1 MRLIEAS
8 PAGIRPER
16 LFRPHS
22 VAVIGATTAAGRQIM
37 ANLLGG
43 GFHGS
48 ILPVAPGITALSGVL
63 AYSDVGSLPVVPD
76 LALIASDAADVP
88 GAMAA
93 LGARGTSVAIVTSM
107 ISDLGEVVRATG
119 VRAIGPGSFG
129 LCVPGIGLNASR
141 SHVTPAKGR
150 LALVSQSAALCR
162 VVLDWAEPNGV
173 GFSHVIG
180 IGGNADLGFGLAL
193 DWLSR
198 DRDTGAILLDIRQV
212 KDRRRFL
219 SAARAAARLRPVVA
233 IRGGGL
239 LSDPTGAG
247 ELATEAALRRAGILS
262 VSGLDDLLTAAE
274 TLTRSRPV
282 RNEHPAILTNA
293 TGPAHMA
300 ANAALRDGLTLAE
313 LSPATGDRLRASGPA
328 GQAPLAEGGIVNVG
342 PDEPMRLAEVA
353 AMLAEAPEIGGIVVV
368 HAPTGPGDTA
378 AIEALTACAKTV
390 KVPMLACAMGETTGA
405 ANRRALSA
413 RGVPAFAF
421 PEQAMR
427 GFLHL
432 VKDRRNRAAA
442 RELPPSAVLQVAPDQ
457 EAVRHIFA
465 RVRQEGR
472 LDLAQDEAMAVLSA
486 YNVTVASSRVAATS
500 DEAMRAAAE
509 LGFPVVVKTRRIH
522 KPSEALAKGGLA
534 LDLHDEGEV
543 QMAVWSLKARQSR
556 LGHDGP
562 KAGFLVQRQ
571 VGRARELLIRVAEDP
586 TFGPTISFGQ
596 GGTTA
601 DIVHDVAVD
610 LPPLNLPLAHALI
623 ARTRAAATLDAFRD
637 MPASNVEAVA
647 KTLVRVSQLIV
658 DFPEIAALDVNP
670 LFAGTVDVQVA
681 DAWIR
686 LRAPEDRAGD
696 LAISPYPAE
705 LAASWT
711 APDGEAFTIRPIRPE
726 DAEQHEALFRRLT
739 PDDVRFRFF
748 SAIREL
754 SREQV
759 ARMTQVDY
767 DREMAFVAIRERT
780 GEMVGV
786 SRLVLERR
794 SRSGEFAVV
803 VQPDQKRRGLA
814 RQLMQRLIDW
824 ARQRGAT
831 EIVGQ
836 VLADNAPMIA
846 FVRQLGFEVH
856 RIPDEDDVVEV
867 KLALEQALPA
877 SARALSGGDT
887 PVSQD

>member
-1 MRLIEAS
+1 MQLLEAC
-8 PAGIRPER
+8 PAGRIRPER
-16 LFRPHS
+16 LFRPNS
-22 VAVIGATTAAGRQIM
+22 VAVIGATTAAGRQITG
-37 ANLLGG
+37 NLLSG

-48 ILPVAPGITALSGVL
+48 ILPVAPDLKAISGVL
-63 AYSDVGSLPVVPD
+63 AYPDVASLPVVPD
-76 LALIASDAADVP
+76 LALVAVESADVP
-88 GAMAA
+88 AAMAA
-93 LGARGTSVAIVTSM
+93 LGARGTGVAVVTSM
-107 ISDLGEVVRATG
+107 VPDLGAIVQATG
-119 VRAIGPGSFG
+119 VRALGPGSFG

-141 SHVTPAKGR
+141 THITPMKGR

-180 IGGNADLGFGLAL
+180 VGGNADLGFGLAL

-198 DRDTGAILLDIRQV
+198 DRDTGTILLDIRAV

-239 LSDPTGAG
+239 LLDPTGAG
-247 ELATEAALRRAGILS
+247 ERATEAALRRAGILS
-262 VSGLDDLLTAAE
+262 VSGLDDLFTAAE

-282 RNEHPAILTNA
+282 RHEHLVIVTNA

-300 ANAALRDGLTLAE
+300 ANAALRDGLGLAV
-313 LSPATGDRLRASGPA
+313 LPPLAADALRQAAPA
-328 GQAPLAEGGIVNVG
+328 GRPPSIEGGIVNIG

-353 AMLAEAPEIGGIVVV
+353 AMLASVPEVGGIVVV
-368 HAPTGPGDTA
+368 HAPTGARDGA
-378 AIEALTACAKTV
+378 AMQALIACAGTI
-390 KVPMLACAMGETTGA
+390 KVPLLVCAMGETTGA
-405 ANRRALSA
+405 GHRLALAASS
-413 RGVPAFAF
+413 VPAFAS
-421 PEQAMR
+421 PEQAVR

-442 RELPPSAVLQVAPDQ
+442 LELPPSAVLRVAPDQ
-457 EAVRHIFA
+457 DAVRRVFA
-465 RVRQEGR
+465 RVREDRR
-472 LDLAQDEAMAVLSA
+472 LDLAQDEAMAVLAA
-486 YNVTVASSRVAATS
+486 YNVAVAPSRVVATAE
-500 DEAMRAAAE
+500 EATREAAA
-509 LGFPVVVKTRRIH
+509 LGFPVVVKTRRTDR
-522 KPSEALAKGGLA
+522 PSDRLVKGGLA
-534 LDLHDEGEV
+534 LDLHDESEV
-543 QMAVWSLKARQSR
+543 QMAVWTLKAREAR
-556 LGHDGP
+556 LGGDGW
-562 KAGFLVQRQ
+562 KAAFLVQRQ
-571 VGRARELLIRVAEDP
+571 VGRARELLIRVADDP

-601 DIVHDVAVD
+601 DIVPDVAVD

-623 ARTRAAATLDAFRD
+623 ARTRAAATLGAFRD

-670 LFAGTVDVQVA
+670 LFADATGVQVA
-681 DAWIR
+681 DAWLR
-686 LRAPEDRAGD
+686 LRAPDDAEAG

-705 LAASWT
+705 LAAPWI

-726 DAEQHEALFRRLT
+726 DAEQHAALFHRLS
-739 PDDVRFRFF
+739 PEDVRFRFF

-767 DREMAFVAIRERT
+767 DREMAFVAIRDGT

-786 SRLVLERR
+786 SRLVLDPR

-814 RQLMQRLIDW
+814 RHLMRRLIDW
-824 ARQRGAT
+824 ARGRGAR

-836 VLADNAPMIA
+836 VLADNAPMVA
-846 FVRQLGFEVH
+846 FVRRLGFEVH
-856 RIPDEDDVVEV
+856 RLPDEDDVVEV
-867 KLALEQALPA
+867 SLILGEPT
-877 SARALSGGDT
+877 RSG
-887 PVSQD
+887 